1 MCVDQRGTWPK
12 DGLPRTAVFQ
22 MVMMASL
29 LTRERPQWDPAGR
42 SPRGDRGELDEEG
55 ARSFPHRPLGK
66 CLALGAEI

>member
-1 MCVDQRGTWPK
+1 
-12 DGLPRTAVFQ
+12 

-29 LTRERPQWDPAGR
+29 LTRERPQWDPARR

-66 CLALGAEI
+66 YLALGAEI